1 MPPYTATPLWAAAR
15 RSTRL
20 AALTL
25 PCLLNTAIAN
35 ELQAF
40 RARLED
46 NDRLTVTLQFTDAN
60 ISARSFTLSD
70 PPRLVID
77 FADTRNATGKR
88 QAEIGLAPLRDM
100 QLIQGDDRTRIIL
113 NLSGGVDRHDL
124 TQHGNRLHITLSSR
138 QPPATQRRAAA
149 SARPKT
155 PATNADRAADAV
167 PTPAVERLSLNF
179 QDITT
184 RAALQ
189 VIAELTGLNIVV
201 SDSVTG
207 NLTLRLH
214 DVPWEQ
220 ALKLIL
226 QSQGL
231 GMRRH
236 DPVILV
242 APLAEL
248 ADREQQAWASQRQ
261 RTDLAPLRS
270 RLFRIQYA
278 QAEHLG
284 AMLTGSRSGPS
295 GDDAT
300 TTAAGLLSARGRAI
314 VDARTNALIVYD
326 TAKRLQAVQTLIDQL
341 DVPVEQVLIE
351 SRLVTVEKN
360 LFRSL
365 GARFG
370 YAGNYTLTGGANLF
384 IGGANAGFLDL
395 SSGAGVQTD
404 GLEALITSFPAAAS
418 GDIDPASMVVLL
430 GATGRR
436 LLQLELSALEQDN
449 RAETISTPR
458 VITANQQQATI
469 SRGFLIPFQEASSSG
484 ATATSFQQAS
494 LRLTVTPQI
503 TPDHAVIMAIEV
515 TDDAPV
521 AGSANIS
528 TNHINTT
535 VQVNN
540 GDTVVLG
547 GIFREN
553 RSNITNK
560 LPVLGDLPLVGG
572 LFRNQQRMAA
582 ESELLVFITPQ
593 ILPRADSAR

>member
-449 RAETISTPR
+449 RAKTISTPR

>member
-15 RSTRL
+15 RSARL